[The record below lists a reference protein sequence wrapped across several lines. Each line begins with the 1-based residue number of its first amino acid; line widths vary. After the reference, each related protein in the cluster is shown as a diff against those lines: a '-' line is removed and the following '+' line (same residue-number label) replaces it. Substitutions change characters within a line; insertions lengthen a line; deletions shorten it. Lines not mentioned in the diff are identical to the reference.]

1 MQDKNKMKFKTF
13 SIIAGNA
20 ACNARCPYCVS
31 KMTPKQGISMG
42 EPKINWRNFEIGARL
57 AKQSGIDTVMITGK
71 GEPLLFPGQITDYLD
86 ALKRFEFPFIEL
98 QTNGI
103 LLSEQKEKYDQFLK
117 DWYTKGLTIPSISI
131 AHYDNEKNRKIFL
144 PNKKQYPDLSELV
157 SSLHGFGYS
166 VRLACVLL
174 DGFIDSSG
182 ELEKLVDF
190 SRENKVEQLTIRPV
204 NKPVYSLDNRVYDWV
219 SKNYLK
225 AEQEKEISQYL
236 ERKGE
241 PILELAHGGIVYDV
255 SGQNVCLTNSLTHN
269 KDPDKT
275 RQLIFFPDG
284 HLRYDWEKEG
294 AILL

>member
-1 MQDKNKMKFKTF
+1 MKFKTF

-31 KMTPKQGISMG
+31 KMTPRQGINL
-42 EPKINWRNFEIGARL
+42 EEAKINWRNFEIGARL

-103 LLSEQKEKYDQFLK
+103 LISEQKEKYDEFLK
-117 DWYTKGLTIPSISI
+117 DWYNKGLTIPSISI
-131 AHYDNEKNRKIFL
+131 AHYDNEKNRQIFL
-144 PNKKQYPDLSELV
+144 PHKKQYPDLSELI
-157 SSLHGFGYS
+157 SKFHDFGYS

-174 DGFIDSSG
+174 DGFIDSSSQ
-182 ELEKLVDF
+182 LEKLVNF
-190 SRENKVEQLTIRPV
+190 SKENKVEQLTIRPV
-204 NKPVYSLDNRVYDWV
+204 NKPVLTHDNSVYDYV

-225 AEQEKEISQYL
+225 GEQEKEMRDYL

-241 PILELAHGGIVYDV
+241 PILELPFGGIVYDI
-255 SGQNVCLTNSLTHN
+255 SGQNVCFTNSLTHDKN
-269 KDPDKT
+269 PDKT